1 MLFYVFT
8 FFPRNAFNRVSRCW
22 TCHVKWV
29 TLNGLNWRCLTNMWW
44 TWKLWIV
51 EFAFGGSAK
60 IVKSSLW
67 YWSEFRSAGKK
78 DGMVVTREKEMIIT
92 KCSCFED
99 KIHKAKLIW
108 CNRILSKIPKSMWKN
123 MEKACLWKSWQIGNY
138 FTFLCKM
145 FCDNFFGYFITK
157 LITVG

>member
-1 MLFYVFT
+1 MDGCLNTFSKKISFEKWAAGKLLAKEKCVTVLCNSHFHFSKGTVVEKSQWNPNHLRNKIASFLGRNFFPAFYVFT

-78 DGMVVTREKEMIIT
+78 
-92 KCSCFED
+92 
-99 KIHKAKLIW
+99 
-108 CNRILSKIPKSMWKN
+108 
-123 MEKACLWKSWQIGNY
+123 MEWL
-138 FTFLCKM
+138 
-145 FCDNFFGYFITK
+145 
-157 LITVG
+157 

>member
-99 KIHKAKLIW
+99 KIHKAKLI
-108 CNRILSKIPKSMWKN
+108 CYNRILSKIPKSLWKN
-123 MEKACLWKSWQIGNY
+123 IEKAITISLRTSCQGNIPL
-138 FTFLCKM
+138 FSAKCFATIFSDISLQSS
-145 FCDNFFGYFITK
+145 
-157 LITVG
+157 